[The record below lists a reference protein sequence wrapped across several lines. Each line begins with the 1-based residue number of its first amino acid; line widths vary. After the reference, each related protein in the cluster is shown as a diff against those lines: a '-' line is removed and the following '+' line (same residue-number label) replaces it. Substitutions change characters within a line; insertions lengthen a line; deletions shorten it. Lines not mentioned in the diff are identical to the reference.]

1 MSRELDI
8 AYPRIKRQWPGLV
21 IRQHQPRIKGWP
33 DFILIDGEVIFAEVK
48 WIKNVGHRPVLD
60 PTQAHWLEE
69 LRRNGAIA
77 CLLVGH
83 PDGWVAWQQDFQR
96 FTKAFNDTDLPNA
109 NWSGKMLA
117 EFSTH
122 ILWERLQ

>member
-48 WIKNVGHRPVLD
+48 WIKNVGQRPVLD
-60 PTQAHWLEE
+60 PTQAHWLNE
-69 LRRNGAIA
+69 LKRNGAITY
-77 CLLVGH
+77 LLVGH
-83 PDGWVAWQQDFQR
+83 QDGWLAWDRDFQR
-96 FTKAFNDTDLPNA
+96 FTKALADSDLPNPE
-109 NWSGKMLA
+109 WSGINLSQLSVHVSWKR
-117 EFSTH
+117 EG
-122 ILWERLQ
+122 